1 MEKTDAKADAKAGTP
16 MRRLQSPIVGRPGFS
31 RSRLVL
37 VLSFAASF
45 IAAYFAFTFIASFW
59 AARPGSSFS
68 IATDHDGDEVFSD
81 ALVLKGA
88 SNAVRIADAPGLSPV
103 ADTDFIFF
111 LWFKMR
117 EQLAKEERVYLMG
130 KFDPESKER
139 IGYGL
144 ALASGPD
151 GIRPQVYWQPSSGT
165 GKWYTF
171 AAAPLRPQ
179 QWYLMT
185 LSFRDHKYLG
195 VHLVPLGPGGDPLV
209 LGGYGVDSPN
219 LPASPADLVVGAFGQ
234 TTFKGRIGPF
244 GVIQSKAFSD
254 DIPAFLR
261 LIAAEPLTLPEAIDP
276 KEVALWAS
284 PRKDRGPQALKILSA
299 RTGREIPSK
308 RADE

>member
-1 MEKTDAKADAKAGTP
+1 
-16 MRRLQSPIVGRPGFS
+16 
-31 RSRLVL
+31 
-37 VLSFAASF
+37 
-45 IAAYFAFTFIASFW
+45 
-59 AARPGSSFS
+59 
-68 IATDHDGDEVFSD
+68 
-81 ALVLKGA
+81 
-88 SNAVRIADAPGLSPV
+88 
-103 ADTDFIFF
+103 
-111 LWFKMR
+111 
-117 EQLAKEERVYLMG
+117 
-130 KFDPESKER
+130 
-139 IGYGL
+139 
-144 ALASGPD
+144 
-151 GIRPQVYWQPSSGT
+151 
-165 GKWYTF
+165 
-171 AAAPLRPQ
+171 
-179 QWYLMT
+179 MT

-308 RADE
+308 RAEE